1 LIKTP
6 RFRRVSREAVPS
18 PVASSRAAPIR
29 VPDPSR
35 AIAVS
40 VFLAARDAALTAAFA
55 PIFVTKDRAK
65 IGSIH
70 IPPHAVSGDVE
81 RRLHAGHDY
90 PALRKRRLSGLD

>member
-1 LIKTP
+1 
-6 RFRRVSREAVPS
+6 VSREAVPS
-18 PVASSRAAPIR
+18 PAASSRAAPIR

-65 IGSIH
+65 IVSIH
-70 IPPHAVSGDVE
+70 IQPHAVSGDVE